1 MFIVLIVED
10 HPEYRKAV
18 IAILE
23 AAFPGLVF
31 HEAASGREAKIKVI
45 QHHPHLIIM
54 DIGLGDA
61 SGLVLTGEIKT
72 LYPQTVIAVLSNH
85 DSQEYREAA
94 GQFGADYFL
103 SKRSIK
109 PSDIKELI
117 QSVCQLQAASGRPGD
132 CRPTESGSPVFLRP

>member
-18 IAILE
+18 TEILE

-31 HEAASGREAKIKVI
+31 HEAASGREAKVKVLEH
-45 QHHPHLIIM
+45 QPNLVIM

-85 DSQEYREAA
+85 DTPEYKAAA

-103 SKRSIK
+103 SKRSLK
-109 PSDIKELI
+109 PCDIKDLI
-117 QSVCQLQAASGRPGD
+117 QNVCQLQVAG
-132 CRPTESGSPVFLRP
+132 SGSPEVCQQL